1 MSSKVDKNVLI
12 IGASQGIGKALAI
25 EYSSNS
31 SNLMLLSRNEDA
43 IREISESINSLGGV
57 SYFKKCDVSNKD
69 EVKNGISFA
78 VDSLKDI
85 DLAIVNAGVGS
96 PVWMEN
102 FSSEEFK
109 KVVEINTFGIAHCLE
124 YLIPIM
130 KKQGYGKIAG
140 VSSLSDIRGFAGSS
154 SYCSS
159 KAATSLLLES
169 ARVEL
174 HKFNIKVITIKPGF
188 VRTAMTDKNEFYMPF
203 LMETDKAARIIHKR
217 IEKNKRVVQ
226 FPLPTVLLTKLIRI
240 IPNWLFDP
248 IMRRAR

>member
-1 MSSKVDKNVLI
+1 MPNKIDKNVLI

-31 SNLMLLSRNEDA
+31 SNLVLLSRNEDA
-43 IREISESINSLGGV
+43 IKEISESINSLGGV

-69 EVKNGISFA
+69 EVKGGISFA
-78 VDSLKDI
+78 VDSLKNI
-85 DLAIVNAGVGS
+85 DLAIINAGVGS

-109 KVVEINTFGIAHCLE
+109 KVVEINTFGMAHCLE

-159 KAATSLLLES
+159 KAATSRLLES

-203 LMETDKAARIIHKR
+203 LMETGRAARIIRKG

-226 FPLPTVLLTKLIRI
+226 FPLPTVLLTKLIKI

>member
-1 MSSKVDKNVLI
+1 MTRKIDRNVLI
-12 IGASQGIGKALAI
+12 VGASQGIGKALAL

-31 SNLMLLSRNEDA
+31 SNLVLLSRDEDA
-43 IREISESINSLGGV
+43 IRGISESINSLGGV
-57 SYFKKCDVSNKD
+57 SYFKRCDVSRIN
-69 EVKNGISFA
+69 EVKDGINFA
-78 VDSLKDI
+78 VDSLKHI
-85 DLAIVNAGVGS
+85 DLTIINAGVGS

-102 FSSEEFK
+102 FSSEEFR

-159 KAATSLLLES
+159 KAAASLLLES

-174 HKFNIKVITIKPGF
+174 YKFNIRVITIKPGF

-203 LMETDKAARIIHKR
+203 LIETDKAARIIRHG

-226 FPLPTVLLTKLIRI
+226 FPLPTVLFTKIIKI